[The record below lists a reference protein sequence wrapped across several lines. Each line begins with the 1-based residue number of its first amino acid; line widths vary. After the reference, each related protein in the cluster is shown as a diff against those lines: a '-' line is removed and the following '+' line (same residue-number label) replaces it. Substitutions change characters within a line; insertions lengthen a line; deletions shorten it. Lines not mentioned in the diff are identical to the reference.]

1 MSPPKDTSIASVLD
15 NIYVVLSEPKGP
27 LNVGSTARAMN
38 NAGIRDLALV
48 NPCEFT
54 GEDARK
60 MASGCNDTLLGARV
74 FGTTAEALAEAS
86 YVVGLTCRAGKYRTN
101 LMRPDEMASKIIP
114 LAKNNKIAL
123 LFGTEKSGLSNED
136 VALCDTL
143 VTIPTSPLNPSLNLS
158 QAVLLVCYEIFKAS
172 DSADIYEQPYKVLA
186 TSEAKEQ
193 MFEHMEDVF
202 GRIGYLNPQN
212 PGHIMMVVR
221 SIFGRTELEDRDV
234 RVLRGMVGKID
245 CYAKWI
251 ARGKGKRKGNRDD
264 DDSESI

>member
-1 MSPPKDTSIASVLD
+1 MSPPKDTSVVSVLD

-27 LNVGSTARAMN
+27 LNVGSAARAMN
-38 NAGIRDLALV
+38 NAGIRELALV

-54 GEDARK
+54 GEEARK
-60 MASGCNDTLLGARV
+60 MASGCNDTLLGAKV
-74 FGTTAEALAEAS
+74 FGSTAEAVAGAG
-86 YVVGLTCRAGKYRTN
+86 YVVGMTCRGGKYRTN
-101 LMRPDEMASKIIP
+101 LMRPDEMARKVLPI
-114 LAKNNKIAL
+114 ATKNRVAL

-143 VTIPTSPLNPSLNLS
+143 VTIPTSPINPSLNLS

-172 DSADIYEQPYKVLA
+172 DSADIYEQPWKVLA

-251 ARGKGKRKGNRDD
+251 ERGKGKRRGNRSDD
-264 DDSESI
+264 PADT